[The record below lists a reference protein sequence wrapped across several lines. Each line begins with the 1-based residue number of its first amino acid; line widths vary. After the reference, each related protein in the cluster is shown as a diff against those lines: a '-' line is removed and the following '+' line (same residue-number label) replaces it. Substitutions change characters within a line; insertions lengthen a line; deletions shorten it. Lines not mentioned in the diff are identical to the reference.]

1 MRGVF
6 VLTVCA
12 AIGVAAAAPT
22 FGEPAGPGPL
32 DAAARAD
39 LGAEGAAGAAVMV
52 MRQVCLPL
60 LQGARLNAIAPSVG
74 FRQVHGDWVY
84 PIGRNQRIELAA
96 PDPTN
101 PLLCSAT
108 IIHDVGAQ
116 PAIRQ
121 ALDNWARSQT
131 PPMKMVKDQVQA
143 RGPLYLRTTSTWS
156 GADKGGDI
164 GVVFAGEKTL
174 QGKPVDGALDQ
185 SELLAS
191 LAPSTAVATTKSAS
205 ASP

>member
-1 MRGVF
+1 MRSVSL
-6 VLTVCA
+6 VTICA
-12 AIGVAAAAPT
+12 AIGVAATTQALGRTPAS
-22 FGEPAGPGPL
+22 AGPR
-32 DAAARAD
+32 DAAA
-39 LGAEGAAGAAVMV
+39 GAGRAAGAAVMV

-60 LQGARLNAIAPSVG
+60 LQGARLDAIAPPVG
-74 FRQVHGDWVY
+74 FRLVHGDWVY
-84 PIGRNQRIELAA
+84 PIDRNQRIELIP

-101 PLLCSAT
+101 PHLCSAT
-108 IIHDVGAQ
+108 IVHDVGAQ

-131 PPMKMVKDQVQA
+131 PPLKGVKDQVQA

-156 GADKGGDI
+156 GAVKDGDV

-174 QGKPVDGALDQ
+174 QGKPVNGDLDQ

-191 LAPSTAVATTKSAS
+191 LAPSITGATTGPAS
-205 ASP
+205 SP